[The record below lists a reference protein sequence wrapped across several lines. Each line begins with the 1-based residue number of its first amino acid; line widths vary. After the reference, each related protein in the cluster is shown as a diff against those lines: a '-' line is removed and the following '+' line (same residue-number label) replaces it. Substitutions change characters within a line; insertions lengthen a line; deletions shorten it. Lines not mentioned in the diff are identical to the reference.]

1 MTLSNRSL
9 QLEVFLLWIVAS
21 MLFYCWQSNMTADQ
35 AWRYTFDVGFNIG
48 TGEGNINEK
57 DDGTSMGS
65 VVVMLSGYFL
75 VALFWTDFVAFLLG
89 KEDAQHCATFQE
101 LFVGGS
107 RLFKTLGVSQQ
118 RLVAYNAL
126 LVWTIIGVCIG
137 VYQEGFSYVVALNF
151 AVGLMTSTGSQQPDN
166 NPTSNLLAGFYM
178 LVGIPLLAI
187 ATTLLIES
195 LPPSQCTDT
204 EQEGKGHRKKVYPG
218 LVPDAEQF
226 RL

>member
-21 MLFYCWQSNMTADQ
+21 MCFYCWQSNMTTDQ

-65 VVVMLSGYFL
+65 VAVMLSGYFL

-101 LFVGGS
+101 LFVSGS

-118 RLVAYNAL
+118 RLVAYSAL
-126 LVWTIIGVCIG
+126 LVWTTVGVLIG
-137 VYQEGFSYVVALNF
+137 VYQEGFSFVVALNF
-151 AVGLMTSTGSQQPDN
+151 AVGLMTSTGSQQPGN
-166 NPTSNLLAGFYM
+166 NPTSNVLAGFYM
-178 LVGIPLLAI
+178 LVGIPLLAV
-187 ATTLLIES
+187 ATTLLIEA
-195 LPPSQCTDT
+195 LPAANC
-204 EQEGKGHRKKVYPG
+204 KVAAAASEKA
-218 LVPDAEQF
+218 LLHTSAKL
-226 RL
+226 RI